1 MKKVESSFRN
11 IVLVLS
17 GISIFAAVT
26 IAAVYTLSKQSIE
39 TSQHNKRYE
48 AIEGVLPVH
57 DHYDSIPIELNNGIE
72 TTKVYKAYDK
82 NNVLVGAAVES
93 SSNNGYKGPVD
104 IIVGFNRKGIIVNYF
119 VLDQHETPGL
129 GARMANW
136 FKTGNTKADI
146 RGKNAATANLNV
158 SKDGGEVDAITAAT
172 ISSRAF
178 LFAVRNAYFS
188 FTSNFKDL
196 PDNDKSKVD
205 STGNSVNDTIPRSTI
220 DKMKGQQP

>member
-1 MKKVESSFRN
+1 MKKLESSFIN
-11 IVLVLS
+11 MVLVLS

-26 IAAVYTLSKQSIE
+26 IAAVYILTKQSID
-39 TSQHNKRYE
+39 TSQRNKKYE

-57 DHYDSIPIELNNGIE
+57 DHFDTIPVELNNGIE

-82 NNVLVGAAVES
+82 YNVFVGAAVES

-104 IIVGFNRKGIIVNYF
+104 IIVGFNLKGIIVNYF

-129 GARMANW
+129 GARMESW
-136 FKTGNTKADI
+136 FKTGNPRADI

-188 FTSNFKDL
+188 FTSNFEAQ
-196 PDNDKSKVD
+196 PDKTKSKVD
-205 STGNSVNDTIPRSTI
+205 STGQSVKDTIPRSTL

>member
-1 MKKVESSFRN
+1 MKKLESSFRN
-11 IVLVLS
+11 MVFILS
-17 GISIFAAVT
+17 VISIFAAVT
-26 IAAVYTLSKQSIE
+26 IGAVYTLTKQSIDNL
-39 TSQHNKRYE
+39 QRNKRYE

-57 DHYDSIPIELNNGIE
+57 DHFDSIPVELNNGIE

-82 NNVLVGAAVES
+82 NNALVGAAVES
-93 SSNNGYKGPVD
+93 SSNNGYKGHID
-104 IIVGFNRKGIIVNYF
+104 IIVGFNLKGIIVNYF

-129 GARMANW
+129 GARMESW

-188 FTSNFKDL
+188 FTSNFENH
-196 PDNDKSKVD
+196 PDIPKSKAD
-205 STGNSVNDTIPRSTI
+205 STGQSVNDTTPRSTI

>member
-1 MKKVESSFRN
+1 MKKLKSSFKN
-11 IVLVLS
+11 IVLALI
-17 GISIFAAVT
+17 GISVFAAVT
-26 IAAVYTLSKQSIE
+26 IAAVYSLTKQSVDNV
-39 TSQHNKRYE
+39 QRNKRNE
-48 AIEGVLPVH
+48 VIEGVLPAH
-57 DHYDSIPIELNNGIE
+57 DHFDSIPIELNNGIE

-93 SSNNGYKGPVD
+93 SSNNGYRGPID
-104 IIVGFNRKGIIVNYF
+104 IIVGFNLKGTIVNYT
-119 VLDQHETPGL
+119 VIDQHETPGL
-129 GARMANW
+129 GARMENW

-220 DKMKGQQP
+220 DKMKGQ